1 MAIWRRANEAI
12 IEVPSATDG
21 HGWTNED
28 GEMVPL
34 WYEGNCLP
42 QILVDDCR
50 FLIDKDVEGN
60 GSGSEDDNNEDLCE
74 LTDSDM
80 EDDY

>member
-1 MAIWRRANEAI
+1 M
-12 IEVPSATDG
+12 
-21 HGWTNED
+21 
-28 GEMVPL
+28 
-34 WYEGNCLP
+34 
-42 QILVDDCR
+42 DDCR
-50 FLIDKDVEGN
+50 ILIDKDVE